1 MSDAAAKARE
11 EAVRA
16 AGARA
21 AGSPGSEVAL
31 RNHIHA
37 LQANQPDD
45 DDIDPIVAAE
55 LRSNWA
61 DAHQE
66 LTNVG
71 QLQSIKFQRVGALG
85 ADVYRVQ
92 FEKATYIMRVAMESA
107 GKIDG
112 FDLTRLPAS

>member
-1 MSDAAAKARE
+1 VREQTAA
-11 EAVRA
+11 
-16 AGARA
+16 
-21 AGSPGSEVAL
+21 PGSEVSL

-61 DAHQE
+61 NAHQE

-71 QLQSIKFQRVGALG
+71 QLQSIKFQRVGTLG

-92 FEKATYIMRVAMESA
+92 FEQATYIMRVALDSA

-112 FDLTRLPAS
+112 FDLRSATATR